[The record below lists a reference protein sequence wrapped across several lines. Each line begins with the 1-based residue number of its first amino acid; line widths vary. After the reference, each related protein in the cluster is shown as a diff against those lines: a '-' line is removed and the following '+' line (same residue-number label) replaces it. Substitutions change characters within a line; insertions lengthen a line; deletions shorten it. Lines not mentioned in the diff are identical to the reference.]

1 MTATTSGIEIESS
14 NTERLMNQELA
25 YVDAYQQ
32 LNQLSFEMQSIRCG
46 DNGRNTSYID
56 HLTQA

>member
-1 MTATTSGIEIESS
+1 MTATTSGIEIESA

-32 LNQLSFEMQSIRCG
+32 LNQLSLEMQSIRSG
-46 DNGRNTSYID
+46 DNGWNTSYID